1 MLQSGLQSA
10 DSFGQETTNNRS
22 CNMSIE
28 VTLKELTE
36 ALKANTAALLS
47 AGGST
52 GGATG
57 GATAEEGKTTKP
69 AAAGKTTKPAAGK
82 TTKPAA
88 KPAAEESESEGEVD
102 LDKVK
107 DVFGGFLKIDD
118 EKKRALRKKFAGTL
132 LEQYGVA
139 KASDLDPQD
148 YAEAVD
154 FIERALAGEKVDPST
169 AGARLKAAGGA
180 EEEEEEDD
188 GMV

>member
-1 MLQSGLQSA
+1 
-10 DSFGQETTNNRS
+10 
-22 CNMSIE
+22 MSIE

-52 GGATG
+52 AGGSTG
-57 GATAEEGKTTKP
+57 GAAAAAAEE
-69 AAAGKTTKPAAGK
+69 GK

-88 KPAAEESESEGEVD
+88 KPAAEEDEGEVD

-107 DVFGGFLKIDD
+107 EVFGGFLKIDD

-132 LEQYGVA
+132 LEQYGVT

-169 AGARLKAAGGA
+169 AGARLKAAGGDD
-180 EEEEEEDD
+180 EVEEEDD

>member
-1 MLQSGLQSA
+1 
-10 DSFGQETTNNRS
+10 
-22 CNMSIE
+22 MSIE

-88 KPAAEESESEGEVD
+88 KPAAEESEGEVD

-107 DVFGGFLKIDD
+107 EVFGGFLKIDD

>member
-10 DSFGQETTNNRS
+10 DSFGQETTHNRS
-22 CNMSIE
+22 GNMSIE

-52 GGATG
+52 GGA
-57 GATAEEGKTTKP
+57 AAEEGKPAKP
-69 AAAGKTTKPAAGK
+69 AAGKTTKPAAGK

-88 KPAAEESESEGEVD
+88 KPAAEEGEGEVD

-107 DVFGGFLKIDD
+107 EVFGGFLKIDD

-132 LEQYGVA
+132 LEQYGVT

-148 YAEAVD
+148 YAEAVG

-169 AGARLKAAGGA
+169 AGARLKAGGA
-180 EEEEEEDD
+180 DEQEEEEEDD

>member
-10 DSFGQETTNNRS
+10 DSFGQETTHNRS

-28 VTLKELTE
+28 VTLKELSE

-47 AGGST
+47 A

-107 DVFGGFLKIDD
+107 EVFGGFLKIDD

-148 YAEAVD
+148 YAEAVG

-169 AGARLKAAGGA
+169 AGARLKAGGA
-180 EEEEEEDD
+180 DEQEEEEEDD

>member
-10 DSFGQETTNNRS
+10 DSFGQETTHNRS

-52 GGATG
+52 GGA
-57 GATAEEGKTTKP
+57 AAAAAEEGKPAKPAAGKTTKP
-69 AAAGKTTKPAAGK
+69 AAAGKTTKPAA
-82 TTKPAA
+82 
-88 KPAAEESESEGEVD
+88 KPAAEEGEGEVD

-107 DVFGGFLKIDD
+107 EVFGGFLKIDD

-132 LEQYGVA
+132 LEQYGVT

-169 AGARLKAAGGA
+169 AGARLKAAGGTD
-180 EEEEEEDD
+180 EVEEEEDD